1 MSDGAAVE
9 NFKWY
14 ESWVGYT
21 KFRVKP
27 LGEESQHHPLDGG
40 PRDSD
45 YWEKRGSEGI
55 RHHLVPRKSLF
66 VPEDSYQG
74 PSPNNLK
81 ESRTS

>member
-1 MSDGAAVE
+1 MSDGAPVE

-45 YWEKRGSEGI
+45 YWEKRGS
-55 RHHLVPRKSLF
+55 
-66 VPEDSYQG
+66 D
-74 PSPNNLK
+74 
-81 ESRTS
+81 